1 VLRIRNVAAS
11 AGVSTQLLR
20 VWERRYGLVHPV
32 RTDSGYRVY
41 SEDDVLVLRGAKS
54 LVDQGVSIA
63 EVARL
68 PRERLREAGTATTPT
83 PSPLLEG
90 SQGTT
95 GDLFPESAIRAI
107 NRLDGE
113 SLERVLY
120 VAMGMGALSSREI
133 CEQVLIPLLQ
143 TIGDRWEH
151 GELSVAA
158 EHFGS
163 SIVRNKLVALLSSAS
178 RAQAGAPVVVCA
190 CPTGEQHEGA
200 LLSFAVHAAAL
211 GFAVV
216 YLGADTPID
225 QIILA
230 ADLRSARAIA
240 ISVSRDTSQHLRTET
255 ASALGNWR
263 RSGSGRGVL
272 VGGRSAQV
280 HRADWEAVGLTV
292 VEDAAGALA
301 FLQGQ

>member
-1 VLRIRNVAAS
+1 MLRIRNVAAS

-20 VWERRYGLVHPV
+20 VWERRYGLVNPV

-41 SEDDVLVLRGAKS
+41 SEDDVLILRGAKN
-54 LVDQGVSIA
+54 LVDEGMSIA

-68 PRERLREAGTATTPT
+68 PRERLREAGNDAVPA
-83 PSPLLEG
+83 PLKMVEIT
-90 SQGTT
+90 SASVP
-95 GDLFPESAIRAI
+95 DVFPESAIRAI

-113 SLERVLY
+113 ALERVLY

-133 CEQVLIPLLQ
+133 CEQVLLPLLK
-143 TIGDRWEH
+143 TIGDRWEQ
-151 GELSVAA
+151 GALSVAA

-163 SIVRNKLVALLSSAS
+163 SLVRNKLVALLSSTS
-178 RAQAGAPVVVCA
+178 RAHAGAPVVVCA
-190 CPTGEQHEGA
+190 CPSGEQHEGA

-230 ADLRSARAIA
+230 AEMRSARAIA
-240 ISVSRDTSQHLRTET
+240 ISVSRDTDQPLRTET
-255 ASALGNWR
+255 ASALGHWR
-263 RSGSGRGVL
+263 RSGSGRAVL
-272 VGGRSAQV
+272 VGGRSAVV
-280 HRADWEAVGLTV
+280 HREQWESVGLTV
-292 VEDAAGALA
+292 VDSAAGALE
-301 FLQGQ
+301 LLTGL